1 MIFANSAETYPIKY
15 LRSSDLLNINYEKT
29 ASNIIE
35 LPWLSDWLTWN
46 KKRLNKIKS
55 LANIGDFDHIFERLN
70 FMTNRVPLQFM
81 NIVNKTSFS
90 IQSCDY
96 NFHKSTEKVSK
107 DYQLLLQLFDPIDLN
122 QQAHFCLS
130 KVQSLYR
137 RLLADQLFQ
146 LKMMTSLDWGYKY
159 PTREDLLLFL
169 WSRRNSWTSFIADQW
184 HDITDLHVKSSSY
197 SSLVHQIN
205 FQRSRRLKSKQSES
219 KVIKVAIVNFD
230 LLRLMHPSIWRYYS
244 LKSKYIAESVKFRD
258 FLKSNLYAGFRD
270 VFQGEKISRELE
282 RRFEQYLSF
291 ENLKYLSATEQ
302 ELLDVKIQDDL
313 SEIIST
319 LKTKLNLDELILSN
333 LIFPWE
339 TESLNAF
346 RSVLKANVPN
356 QTITAI
362 KLLHLKN
369 KVNPKLTQHMTKMI
383 VGEEL
388 LF

>member
-1 MIFANSAETYPIKY
+1 MIFANTAEIYPIKY

-46 KKRLNKIKS
+46 KERLNKIKS
-55 LANIGDFDHIFERLN
+55 LANVRDFDHIFERLN
-70 FMTNRVPLQFM
+70 FMTNRVPFQFI

-96 NFHKSTEKVSK
+96 NFYKSTEKVSK
-107 DYQLLLQLFDPIDLN
+107 DYQLLLQLFDPINLN

-137 RLLADQLFQ
+137 RLFADQLFQ

-159 PTREDLLLFL
+159 PTREDFLLFL
-169 WSRRNSWTSFIADQW
+169 WSRRNSWTSFISDQW
-184 HDITDLHVKSSSY
+184 IDVTDLHVKSSSY

-205 FQRSRRLKSKQSES
+205 FQRSRRLKSKQAKS
-219 KVIKVAIVNFD
+219 KVIKVAMVNFD

-270 VFQGEKISRELE
+270 VFQDEKISIESE

-291 ENLKYLSATEQ
+291 ENLKYLSAIEQ

-313 SEIIST
+313 SGIINT
-319 LKTKLNLDELILSN
+319 LKTELNLDELILNN

-339 TESLNAF
+339 TESLRAF
-346 RSVLKANVPN
+346 RSVLKADVPN

-369 KVNPKLTQHMTKMI
+369 KVNPKLTQHMIKMI
-383 VGEEL
+383 VGEKL